1 MKKTYFENLKEHVD
15 KIEEYDEYSL
25 MQKEK
30 ANFSIN
36 GEILSPEAQLIRE
49 RIRIINEFTF
59 GSGEDFEL
67 IKYNNFRSIIDDL
80 SQAIKEREI
89 YNDAIIKKIIVRL
102 ELELGMDVQLL
113 STFIQMLK
121 NNELTEDYEIAKSD
135 FTFERLYGKYN
146 ENDIDKDYRKGR

>member
-1 MKKTYFENLKEHVD
+1 MRKTYFENLKEHVD
-15 KIEEYDEYSL
+15 KIEEYDEYIL

-30 ANFSIN
+30 ASFSIN

-59 GSGEDFEL
+59 GSGEDFEFT
-67 IKYNNFRSIIDDL
+67 KYNSFRSIIDDL
-80 SQAIKEREI
+80 SQAIKEREL
-89 YNDAIIKKIIVRL
+89 YNDLAIKKIIVRI

-113 STFIQMLK
+113 SAFIQMLK
-121 NNELTEDYEIAKSD
+121 NNELTEDYEITKSD
-135 FTFERLYGKYN
+135 FTFESLYGKYN